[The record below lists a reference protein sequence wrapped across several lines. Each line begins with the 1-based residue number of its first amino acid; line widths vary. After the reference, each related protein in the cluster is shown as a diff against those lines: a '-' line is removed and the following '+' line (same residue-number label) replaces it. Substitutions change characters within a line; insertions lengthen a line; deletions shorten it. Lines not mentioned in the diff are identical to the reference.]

1 MSFPKILDVY
11 SLCSDDLKK
20 LLDKGKE
27 LEMEK
32 KEDAKKI
39 HDNKFELYKTKLEE
53 QGKIIPEDT
62 RKIYKEFKKQ

>member
-1 MSFPKILDVY
+1 
-11 SLCSDDLKK
+11 
-20 LLDKGKE
+20 
-27 LEMEK
+27 MEK